1 MNKDQLKG
9 SVKDALGKLQK
20 RAGRALGSTS
30 QEAKGLARQSEGRVQ
45 KADGDLRQALKNS
58 RHS

>member
-9 SVKDALGKLQK
+9 SVKDTLGKLQK

-30 QEAKGLARQSEGRVQ
+30 QEAKGLARQAEARVQ
-45 KADGDLRQALKNS
+45 KADGDLREALKNS